1 MASILRGD
9 DLLEK
14 IEELKESGANIL
26 LPSTRL
32 EGLSAFHAPVLDQV
46 YLSPDPNF
54 GDVYPEGDNYFR
66 IARQGLMKLSV
77 CAGIMWHPHETRRT
91 DNRQDRDYVSFQAV
105 GGIRK
110 ADGTPVFFKAEYD
123 MDFEVIEEELRELF
137 TAKCRSWNKS
147 EDEKAAYIESS
158 VRRDLLFKRKHK
170 MKLAESGAMTRV
182 IRALLGLKNHY
193 TRKEL
198 EQPFVMVRIVIRP
211 DYDDEQVKKRMID
224 ASIQAMTGV
233 YGDGNYSFDTALPP
247 PIDLPHEEA
256 IRELPETPEDGQTH
270 ERDNGSPEF
279 APEDFPQQD
288 SKLTDFVIS
297 DRENQEATI
306 KELAKKKGYNSMG
319 KIKAFYKEITG
330 KEAPSQMAQ
339 FTSADMTSLFSSLSS
354 IPNDDIPW

>member
-1 MASILRGD
+1 MANILRGD
-9 DLLEK
+9 DLLAK

-26 LPSTRL
+26 LPSTRM

-46 YLSPDPNF
+46 YLNPDPNY

-91 DNRQDRDYVSFQAV
+91 DNRSDRNYVSFQAV

-123 MDFEVIEEELRELF
+123 MDFEVIEEELRDLF
-137 TAKCRSWNKS
+137 TSKCRSWNKS
-147 EDEKAAYIESS
+147 DDEKAAYIESS

-211 DYDDEQVKKRMID
+211 DYDDDQVKKRMIE

-233 YGDGNYSFDTALPP
+233 YGGSYSFDAALPP
-247 PIDLPHEEA
+247 AIDLPHEEA
-256 IRELPETPEDGQTH
+256 IQELPETPEDDPTNSNN
-270 ERDNGSPEF
+270 D
-279 APEDFPQQD
+279 APQEATNDFPQD
-288 SKLTDFVIS
+288 SKLTDFVLA
-297 DRENQEATI
+297 DRGIQEATI
-306 KELAKKKGYNSMG
+306 KELAKQKGYPNMG
-319 KIKAFYKEITG
+319 KIKAFYETLTG
-330 KEAPSQMAQ
+330 KAAPSDMAK
-339 FTSADMTSLFSSLSS
+339 FSTADMTSLFRSLSVM
-354 IPNDDIPW
+354 PTDDIPF